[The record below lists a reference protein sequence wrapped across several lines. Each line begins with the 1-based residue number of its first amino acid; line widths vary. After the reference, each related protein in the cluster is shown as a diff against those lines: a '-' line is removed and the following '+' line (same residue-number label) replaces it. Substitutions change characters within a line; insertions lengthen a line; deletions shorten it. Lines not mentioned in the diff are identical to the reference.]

1 METNFG
7 ASAPYTVGVEEEFQI
22 LDPTSLTLDPA
33 IDAVLAAREAAE
45 LSDTIT
51 SELSASCLEL
61 RSPVYETVAELA
73 ADLPVLRGKARN
85 LAESCGARLAAAG
98 THPFSDSTMQEITA
112 EKRYRDVEEEMGWT
126 ARMQAIYG
134 LHVHVAVPDEEYAI
148 RAVSTLARHVPLF
161 IALSANSPF
170 WNGFDT
176 RLSSTRIKVFEL
188 VPRSGLPPTF
198 HDWEDFERHV
208 AALIESGS
216 IPDYSLCWWDV
227 RPHPNLGTVEL
238 RSPDVQ
244 TETTRTASLVALAQ
258 CLVAA
263 DEGHPPEDRLF
274 TAENKW
280 RATRHG
286 LDATFY
292 DFAAGRSVTAHEMA
306 RELVERLGPV
316 SQDLGCERELEGVR
330 EILENGTGAE
340 KQRSVFVKRGSLKAV
355 AGYLVEATAPATA
368 PPA

>member
-22 LDPTSLTLDPA
+22 LDPVSLALTPA
-33 IDAVLAAREAAE
+33 IGAVLAAREAAE
-45 LSDTIT
+45 ISADTIT

-61 RSPVYETVAELA
+61 RSPVYETVSELA
-73 ADLPVLRGKARN
+73 ADLPVLRRKVRN
-85 LAESCGARLAAAG
+85 LAESCGVRLAAAG
-98 THPFSDSTMQEITA
+98 THPFSDSTMQEITD

-170 WNGFDT
+170 WNGLDT

-208 AALIESGS
+208 AALVRSGS

-227 RPHPNLGTVEL
+227 RPHPKLGTVEL

-244 TETTRTASLVALAQ
+244 TNASLTVSLAALVQ

-263 DEGHPPEDRLF
+263 DENHPPEDPLF
-274 TAENKW
+274 TVENKW

-286 LDATFY
+286 LDATFH
-292 DFAAGRSVTAHEMA
+292 DFATGRSVTAREMA
-306 RELVERLGPV
+306 RELVERLRPI
-316 SQDLGCERELEGVR
+316 SQDLDCEEALEG
-330 EILENGTGAE
+330 ILEIVDSGTGSW
-340 KQRSVFVKRGSLKAV
+340 KQRSVFGEQGSLQDV
-355 AGYLVEATAPATA
+355 VRYLVATTAPTA
-368 PPA
+368 